1 MGARSPSDATYL
13 LDKLWYLIHYCSK
26 PINGHHNYI
35 YHYYSWL
42 LGTLIYPGGGVR
54 GIFVFVKGCSRQ
66 IFGYF
71 PTKWNF
77 AGGGGHK
84 TQPPPFTLAWKQKNN
99 LIGFG
104 IHRHSNAV
112 NTKKKKK
119 PLHWKMDQTKRPLL
133 IPPEFST
140 YAEEH
145 GIFDMYKVCTLHSLS
160 QLKSVKMTRTQIK
173 QALTTLHFTQS
184 AYNRIYCVRMV

>member
-1 MGARSPSDATYL
+1 MVIRD
-13 LDKLWYLIHYCSK
+13 
-26 PINGHHNYI
+26 INL
-35 YHYYSWL
+35 S
-42 LGTLIYPGGGVR
+42 GGGGPRDICVCQ
-54 GIFVFVKGCSRQ
+54 GVFEANFRLFSYKMEFCKGGR
-66 IFGYF
+66 
-71 PTKWNF
+71 
-77 AGGGGHK
+77 GHK

-112 NTKKKKK
+112 NSKKKK

>member
-1 MGARSPSDATYL
+1 MVIRDINLSRGGGGSEGYL
-13 LDKLWYLIHYCSK
+13 CLSR
-26 PINGHHNYI
+26 
-35 YHYYSWL
+35 
-42 LGTLIYPGGGVR
+42 GVR
-54 GIFVFVKGCSRQ
+54 GKFSVIFLQNGILQ
-66 IFGYF
+66 
-71 PTKWNF
+71 
-77 AGGGGHK
+77 GGGGHK

-112 NTKKKKK
+112 NSKKKK